1 MTRTLSRAA
10 SLRRQHRVPYP
21 QSLESSMGLVPWVV
35 RSQAAPDELV
45 ATRAPSSHAQLQE
58 RVAARVL
65 AAVETE
71 ALPSM
76 HASPPALSP
85 RARLRTP
92 SEPAIP
98 EELHDERG

>member
-1 MTRTLSRAA
+1 VVDAIREVTAEPHYDSHAISR
-10 SLRRQHRVPYP
+10 RVA
-21 QSLESSMGLVPWVV
+21 QT
-35 RSQAAPDELV
+35 AAPDELV